1 MSILSI
7 LEIAIGL
14 IFIWF
19 VMSLAAMY
27 IQEWIVARLQWRS
40 NMLESA
46 IRNLLADPALASQF
60 YEHPLIQALHSGPDG
75 NSKPSYIPAN
85 QFSMALFDVLISAGT
100 EASLIQQN
108 LYNLRNDVEGL
119 GKKDREL
126 ATEQLN
132 LIIGLLRKAIA
143 SEAGDEVIKALMDD
157 IKAQIRKMAA
167 DFPALRPAIEANMMS
182 MTLEK
187 KQIDAILAEWQ
198 QKTGG
203 VPDTLSAVRT
213 GIATLSVTHPQMK
226 QALSTLLRGVEEYTA
241 QGESAIATAR
251 NNVEGWFNDSMDRL
265 SGWYK
270 RRAQTMALLIGISL
284 SFIMNVDSL
293 QIATQL
299 WKEPML
305 RQSLVAQAETF
316 MEQNE
321 TLQPVDIAQQY
332 DLQLQLASL
341 NIPIGWIGTPLA
353 ATSSGG
359 IPLGDGS
366 QKLCT
371 LFPRSSVDFYGIPVA
386 NQCYPIINAPNLND
400 LTGWLLKLF
409 GLVAT
414 GIATAQGA
422 PFWFDILKNIVN
434 LRSSG
439 SKPDEKKK

>member
-7 LEIAIGL
+7 LEIAIGM
-14 IFIWF
+14 IFVWF

-27 IQEWIVARLQWRS
+27 IQEWVVARLEWRS

-46 IRNLLADPALASQF
+46 IRNLLADTAMARQF

-75 NSKPSYIPAN
+75 KSKPSYIPSH
-85 QFSMALFDVLISAGT
+85 QFSLALFDVLITAGT
-100 EASLIQQN
+100 EASLIQKN
-108 LYNLRNDVEGL
+108 LYNLRNDVDHL
-119 GKKDREL
+119 GKKDREM

-143 SEAGDEVIKALMDD
+143 SEAGEDVVKALMDD
-157 IKAQIRKMAA
+157 IKAQIRKLAA

-203 VPDTLSAVRT
+203 EPDTLSALRT

-251 NNVEGWFNDSMDRL
+251 SNVESWFNDSMDRL

-270 RRAQTMALLIGISL
+270 RRAQNMALIIGIGL
-284 SFIMNVDSL
+284 SVVMNVDSL
-293 QIATQL
+293 GIVTQL
-299 WKEPML
+299 WKEPIL
-305 RQSLVAQAETF
+305 RQSLVAQAESF
-316 MEQNE
+316 VEQNE
-321 TLQPVDIAQQY
+321 NLQPVEIAQQY
-332 DLQLQLASL
+332 DIQLQLANL
-341 NIPIGWIGTPLA
+341 NIPVGWIGTPLA

-359 IPLGDGS
+359 IPLGDGT

-371 LFPRSSVDFYGIPVA
+371 LTPRSSIDFYGIFVA
-386 NQCYPIINAPNLND
+386 NQCYPIINAPYLTD